1 MCVAQAF
8 CACVLFPVCLLFRG
22 NFVLKATLRVQT
34 LSTVLN
40 QEASASRRL
49 VYIIALQM
57 LILIHNTE
65 VVHSGEVVCFL
76 EGRLSEARLYR
87 ITIIYYSFCEHH
99 NNNNIMM
106 MIMTGIKLIYEEAKI
121 AQFDST
127 DRRWLCNS

>member
-8 CACVLFPVCLLFRG
+8 CACVLFPVCLPFRG
-22 NFVLKATLRVQT
+22 NFVLKATLRVQI
-34 LSTVLN
+34 LSAVLN

-87 ITIIYYSFCEHH
+87 TTIIYYSFCEH